1 MADRSQED
9 QELHDRAVLAEA
21 RELQR
26 NDWDVRADIDIG
38 QDWDEP
44 PVLNG
49 HQPDIYATR
58 EDRDEGRNRDLERA
72 VEIET
77 NVDEDREQH
86 KDLQEWAR
94 EKKSRDFYWRVVDE
108 NGSRGKKRG

>member
-1 MADRSQED
+1 MADRSQEA

-21 RELQR
+21 RELNR
-26 NDWDVRADIDIG
+26 SGWEVKVDHPGEHGWE
-38 QDWDEP
+38 EP

-49 HQPDIYATR
+49 SQPDIYATR
-58 EDRDEGRNRDLERA
+58 EDRDHERNRDLERA

-77 NVDEDREQH
+77 SASDD
-86 KDLQEWAR
+86 KDQRKDIQEWASQ
-94 EKKSRDFYWRVVDE
+94 KNSRDFYGRLVDE